1 MELVPPI
8 LAGGFLTTEPPGKCL
23 IFYLVSFLSVSE
35 LSREAIEIRN
45 LKILTFTCLLTSTV
59 FKSICFLTAKSHLI
73 P

>member
-35 LSREAIEIRN
+35 LSREAIEVFPGAKG
-45 LKILTFTCLLTSTV
+45 LDLLCV
-59 FKSICFLTAKSHLI
+59 
-73 P
+73 